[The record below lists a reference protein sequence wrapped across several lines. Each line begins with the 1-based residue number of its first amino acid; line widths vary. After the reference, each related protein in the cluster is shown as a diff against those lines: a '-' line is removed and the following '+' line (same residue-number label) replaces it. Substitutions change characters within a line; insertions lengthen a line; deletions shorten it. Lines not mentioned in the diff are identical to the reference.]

1 MGGPGREEKL
11 RSAVVPCLRR
21 LSHGGNRIAGDAG
34 PGFRGC
40 GGGHPV
46 LPGGDLR
53 ATSGCVQPASATLSV
68 DGRAEVRQ
76 SRVIRVG
83 LSQCGHLVRK
93 LFGGGDVPYPGS
105 RRTKK
110 IRVECGGGLTSS
122 ESSARRAE
130 SRRGSSSSGTAA
142 PCPGVRR
149 TVSLRDAWIEC
160 GGGFAAVRVLD
171 RPTTTQPRVPKPR
184 HLRQARRRG

>member
-1 MGGPGREEKL
+1 M
-11 RSAVVPCLRR
+11 
-21 LSHGGNRIAGDAG
+21 
-34 PGFRGC
+34 
-40 GGGHPV
+40 

-53 ATSGCVQPASATLSV
+53 ATSGRVQPASATLSV

-93 LFGGGDVPYPGS
+93 LFGGGDAPYPGI

-110 IRVECGGGLTSS
+110 IRVECGGGLASS

-142 PCPGVRR
+142 PYPGVRR

-184 HLRQARRRG
+184 HLGQARRRG